1 MTTQMIGKAAKM
13 AGVFVTT
20 LVLGE
25 IVRRATEQTVDAA
38 VEEGMKVYDDV
49 CYVDEEQKGGL
60 FRKKK
65 TVRRNRFTGKI
76 KDN

>member
-49 CYVDEEQKGGL
+49 CYVKRL
-60 FRKKK
+60 RR
-65 TVRRNRFTGKI
+65 TVFFFLKRPPFCSSST
-76 KDN
+76 